1 MLNVKISRYS
11 LSDEYIYIYIHNV
24 HYVYVR
30 IDFRI
35 SVK

>member
-11 LSDEYIYIYIHNV
+11 LSDEYIYIHNV